1 MPIKKP
7 ARPIPRP
14 RQFAP
19 VAGDAVVR
27 QIAQSAQRAAD
38 QLQDRAQMTAS
49 LVVGD
54 TTINH
59 TLGRTPT
66 GATVTPTV
74 ANATWSWAFKSGTPT
89 QIILTCVGVA
99 QPNAVIEVF

>member
-1 MPIKKP
+1 MPVKKP
-7 ARPIPRP
+7 VRPTVRP

-19 VAGDAVVR
+19 IAGDAVVR
-27 QIAQSAQRAAD
+27 QVAQSAQRAAD
-38 QLQDRAQMTAS
+38 QLHDRAQVTFS

-74 ANATWSWAFKSGTPT
+74 ANATWAWALKSASST

-99 QPNAVIEVF
+99 QPNAVIEIF